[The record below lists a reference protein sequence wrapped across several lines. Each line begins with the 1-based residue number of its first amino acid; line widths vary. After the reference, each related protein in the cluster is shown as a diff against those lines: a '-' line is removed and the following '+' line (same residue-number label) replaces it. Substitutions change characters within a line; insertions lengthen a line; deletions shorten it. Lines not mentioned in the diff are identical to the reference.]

1 MTFKKIRFI
10 ADSTC
15 DIPPEL
21 LEKWNITI
29 IPAFVNYGGGTYADD
44 GKELDRV
51 VYYDQLPSMT
61 SQPSTAAP
69 APGLTES
76 IISRVAAECDHV
88 VMLTVP
94 ARLSGIYNAFRLGA
108 SNLPAD
114 SYTLVDS
121 GSTTMAMGFQVLV
134 GAEVAEQTGDVSEV
148 LRAIQRA
155 REHIRL
161 YAAPESMV
169 YLRRSGRVGWAAAGA
184 ATLLQIKPIVSIVGD
199 GVVESTARV
208 RTFGKAV
215 EKMVELALEQA
226 PFDRLALLHTN
237 NYDGAVDMKRQLGSA
252 IPAETYIINVT
263 PVLGTHVGPKALG
276 VITLN
281 KGWRQ

>member
-15 DIPPEL
+15 DIPPDVL
-21 LEKWNITI
+21 KKWDITI
-29 IPAFVNYGGGTYADD
+29 IPAFVNYGGNSYADD

-51 VYYDQLPSMT
+51 AYYNQLPSMS
-61 SQPSTAAP
+61 SQPTTAAP
-69 APGLTES
+69 PPGLTTEV
-76 IISRVAAECDHV
+76 ITRVAAEADHV

-94 ARLSGIYNAFRLGA
+94 AKLSGIYNTFRLGA
-108 SNLPAD
+108 SDLPPEK
-114 SYTLVDS
+114 YTLIDS
-121 GSTTMAMGFQVLV
+121 GTTTLAMGFQVMV
-134 GAEVAEQTGDVSEV
+134 GAEVAAATGNVAEVVS
-148 LRAIQRA
+148 AIERA
-155 REHIRL
+155 RQHVRL
-161 YAAPESMV
+161 YAAPESMT

-184 ATLLQIKPIVSIVGD
+184 ATLLQIKPIVSVSD

-237 NYDGAVDMKRQLGSA
+237 NLEGAEDMKHQLGSA
-252 IPAETYIINVT
+252 IPAETYFMNVT
-263 PVLGTHVGPKALG
+263 PTLGTHVGPKALG
-276 VITLN
+276 VVTLN

>member
-51 VYYDQLPSMT
+51 AYYDQLPSMT

-215 EKMVELALEQA
+215 EKMVELALEQT

>member
-21 LEKWNITI
+21 LAQWDITI

-51 VYYDQLPSMT
+51 AYYDQLPTMT

-76 IISRVAAECDHV
+76 IITRVAADCDHV

-108 SNLPAD
+108 SGLPVD
-114 SYTLVDS
+114 KYTLLDS
-121 GSTTMAMGFQVLV
+121 GTTTMAMGFQVLV
-134 GAEVAEQTGDVSEV
+134 GAEVAAQTGDVDAV
-148 LRAIQRA
+148 VRAIGRA
-155 REHIRL
+155 REHVRL

-184 ATLLQIKPIVSIVGD
+184 ANLLQIKPIVSIVGD

-226 PFDRLALLHTN
+226 PLDRLALLHTN
-237 NYDGAVDMKRQLGSA
+237 NLAGAEDMKRQLGNA
-252 IPAETYIINVT
+252 VPAETYIINVT

-281 KGWRQ
+281 TGWRQ

>member
-15 DIPPEL
+15 DIPPDVL
-21 LEKWNITI
+21 QKWNITL
-29 IPAFVNYGGGTYADD
+29 IPAFVNYGGGSYADD
-44 GKELDRV
+44 GVELDRV
-51 VYYDQLPSMT
+51 AYYEQLPSMT
-61 SQPSTAAP
+61 SQPTTAAP
-69 APGLTES
+69 SPGLTES
-76 IISRVAAECDHV
+76 IITKVAAECDHV

-94 ARLSGIYNAFRLGA
+94 AKLSGIYNAFRLGA
-108 SNLPAD
+108 SSLPED
-114 SYTLVDS
+114 TYTLIDS
-121 GSTTMAMGFQVLV
+121 GTTTMAMGFQVLV
-134 GAEVAEQTGDVSEV
+134 GAEVAAATGDVDAV
-148 LRAIQRA
+148 VKAIARA
-155 REHIRL
+155 RDHIRL

-184 ATLLQIKPIVSIVGD
+184 ATLLQIKPIISLTD

-215 EKMVELALEQA
+215 EKMMELALEQA

-237 NYDGAVDMKRQLGSA
+237 NPEGALEMKQHMGSA
-252 IPAETYIINVT
+252 VPEATYIINVT

-281 KGWRQ
+281 QGWRQ

>member
-15 DIPPEL
+15 DIPPDVL
-21 LEKWNITI
+21 KKWNIAI
-29 IPAFVNYGGGTYADD
+29 IPAFVNYGGGSYADD
-44 GKELDRV
+44 GIELDRV
-51 VYYDQLPSMT
+51 AYYDQLPTMT

-69 APGLTES
+69 SPGLTES
-76 IISRVAAECDHV
+76 IITKVAAECDHV
-88 VMLTVP
+88 IMLTVP
-94 ARLSGIYNAFRLGA
+94 AKLSGIYNAFRLGA
-108 SNLPAD
+108 SSLPPD
-114 SYTLVDS
+114 SYTIIDS
-121 GSTTMAMGFQVLV
+121 GTTTMAMGFQVLV
-134 GAEVAEQTGDVSEV
+134 GAEIADATGDVSETV
-148 LRAIQRA
+148 KAIERAQQ
-155 REHIRL
+155 HIRL

-184 ATLLQIKPIVSIVGD
+184 ATLLQIKPIISLAD

-237 NYDGAVDMKRQLGSA
+237 NPDGAQEMKQMMGNA
-252 IPAETYIINVT
+252 VPAETYIINIT

-281 KGWRQ
+281 KGLRQ

>member
-15 DIPPEL
+15 DIPPDVL
-21 LEKWNITI
+21 QKWNITT
-29 IPAFVNYGGGTYADD
+29 IPAFVNYGGGSYADD

-51 VYYDQLPSMT
+51 AYYDQLPTMT

-69 APGLTES
+69 SPGLTES
-76 IISRVAAECDHV
+76 IITKVAAECDHV

-94 ARLSGIYNAFRLGA
+94 EKLSGIYNAFRLGA
-108 SNLPAD
+108 SNLPPD
-114 SYTLVDS
+114 TYTLIDS

-134 GAEVAEQTGDVSEV
+134 GVEVAAATGDVSEV
-148 LRAIQRA
+148 VNAIQRA
-155 REHIRL
+155 RQHIRL
-161 YAAPESMV
+161 YAAPESMT

-184 ATLLQIKPIVSIVGD
+184 ATLLQIKPIISLTD

-226 PFDRLALLHTN
+226 PLDRLAILHTN
-237 NYDGAVDMKRQLGSA
+237 NPDGAQDMKQKMGSA
-252 IPAETYIINVT
+252 VPDDTYIINVT

>member
-15 DIPPEL
+15 DIPPDVL
-21 LEKWNITI
+21 KKWNIAI
-29 IPAFVNYGGGTYADD
+29 IPAFVNYGGGSYADD
-44 GKELDRV
+44 GIELDRV
-51 VYYDQLPSMT
+51 AYYDQLPTMT

-69 APGLTES
+69 SPGLTES
-76 IISRVAAECDHV
+76 IITKVAAECDHV
-88 VMLTVP
+88 IMLTVP
-94 ARLSGIYNAFRLGA
+94 AKLSGIYNAFRLGA
-108 SNLPAD
+108 SSLPPD
-114 SYTLVDS
+114 SYTIIDS
-121 GSTTMAMGFQVLV
+121 GTTTMAMGFQVLV
-134 GAEVAEQTGDVSEV
+134 GAEIADATGDVSETV
-148 LRAIQRA
+148 KAIERAQQ
-155 REHIRL
+155 HIRL

-184 ATLLQIKPIVSIVGD
+184 ATLLQIKPIISLAD

-237 NYDGAVDMKRQLGSA
+237 NPDGAQEMKQMMGNA
-252 IPAETYIINVT
+252 VPAETYIINIT

>member
-15 DIPPEL
+15 DIPPDVL
-21 LEKWNITI
+21 QKWNIVI
-29 IPAFVNYGGGTYADD
+29 IPAFVNYGGASYADD

-51 VYYDQLPSMT
+51 AYYDQLASMT
-61 SQPSTAAP
+61 TQPSTAAP
-69 APGLTES
+69 APGLTEA
-76 IISRVAAECDHV
+76 IITKVAAECDHV

-94 ARLSGIYNAFRLGA
+94 EKLSGIYNAFRLGA
-108 SNLPAD
+108 SSLPPD
-114 SYTLVDS
+114 KYTLIDS

-134 GAEVAEQTGDVSEV
+134 GAEVAAETGDVTAVVDAIE
-148 LRAIQRA
+148 RAHRN
-155 REHIRL
+155 IRL
-161 YAAPESMV
+161 YAAPESMT

-184 ATLLQIKPIVSIVGD
+184 ATLLQIKPIVSLTD

-226 PFDRLALLHTN
+226 PLDRLALLHTN
-237 NYDGAVDMKRQLGSA
+237 NPEGAQDMRRQMGSA
-252 IPAETYIINVT
+252 VPAETYIINVT

-276 VITLN
+276 VITLS
-281 KGWRQ
+281 KAWRQ

>member
-15 DIPPEL
+15 DIPPDVL
-21 LEKWNITI
+21 KKWNIAI
-29 IPAFVNYGGGTYADD
+29 IPAFVNYGGGSYADD
-44 GKELDRV
+44 GIELDRV
-51 VYYDQLPSMT
+51 AYYDQLPTMT

-69 APGLTES
+69 SPGLTES
-76 IISRVAAECDHV
+76 IITKVAAECDHV
-88 VMLTVP
+88 IMLTVP
-94 ARLSGIYNAFRLGA
+94 AKLSGIYNAFRLGA
-108 SNLPAD
+108 SSLPPD
-114 SYTLVDS
+114 SYTIIDS
-121 GSTTMAMGFQVLV
+121 GTTTMAMGFQVLV
-134 GAEVAEQTGDVSEV
+134 GAEVADATGDVSETV
-148 LRAIQRA
+148 NAIERA
-155 REHIRL
+155 RQHIRL

-184 ATLLQIKPIVSIVGD
+184 ATLLQIKPIISLSD

-237 NYDGAVDMKRQLGSA
+237 NPDGAQEMKQMMGNA
-252 IPAETYIINVT
+252 VPAETYIINIT

>member
-51 VYYDQLPSMT
+51 AYYDQLPSMT

-76 IISRVAAECDHV
+76 IITQVAAECDHV

-148 LRAIQRA
+148 LRAIQRT

-226 PFDRLALLHTN
+226 PLDRLALLHTN
-237 NYDGAVDMKRQLGSA
+237 NYDGAVDMKRQLGNA

-263 PVLGTHVGPKALG
+263 PVLGTHIGPKALG

>member
-1 MTFKKIRFI
+1 MTSKKIRFI

-15 DIPPEL
+15 DIPSDL
-21 LEKWNITI
+21 LQKWNITI
-29 IPAFVNYGGGTYADD
+29 IPAFVNYGGASYADD

-51 VYYDQLPSMT
+51 AYYDQLPSMT
-61 SQPSTAAP
+61 SQPTTSAP

-76 IISRVAAECDHV
+76 IITKVAAEADHV

-94 ARLSGIYNAFRLGA
+94 AKLSGIYNAFRLGA
-108 SNLPAD
+108 SSLPP
-114 SYTLVDS
+114 STYTLIDS
-121 GSTTMAMGFQVLV
+121 GTTTMAMGFQVLV
-134 GAEVAEQTGDVSEV
+134 GAEVAAATGDVV
-148 LRAIQRA
+148 ATVNAIERA
-155 REHIRL
+155 RRHIRL
-161 YAAPESMV
+161 FAAPESMI

-184 ATLLQIKPIVSIVGD
+184 ATLLQIKPIVSLED

-215 EKMVELALEQA
+215 EKMVELALEQS
-226 PFDRLALLHTN
+226 PLDRLALLHTN
-237 NYDGAVDMKRQLGSA
+237 NLDGANDMRQRLGDA
-252 IPAETYIINVT
+252 VPMETYTINVT

-281 KGWRQ
+281 NGWRQ

>member
-1 MTFKKIRFI
+1 MTFKNIRFI

-15 DIPPEL
+15 DIPPDV
-21 LEKWNITI
+21 LEKWKITT
-29 IPAFVNYGGGTYADD
+29 IPAFVNYDGGSYADD

-51 VYYDQLPSMT
+51 AYYDQMPSMT
-61 SQPSTAAP
+61 AQPTTSAP

-76 IISRVAAECDHV
+76 IIIRVAAECDHV

-94 ARLSGIYNAFRLGA
+94 AKLSGIYNAFRLGA
-108 SNLPAD
+108 SSLPPD
-114 SYTLVDS
+114 SYTLIDS
-121 GSTTMAMGFQVLV
+121 GTTTMAMGFQVLV
-134 GAEVAEQTGDVSEV
+134 GAEVAAATGDVGEV
-148 LRAIQRA
+148 VRAIARA

-161 YAAPESMV
+161 YAAPESMI

-184 ATLLQIKPIVSIVGD
+184 ATLLQIKPIVSLTD

-215 EKMVELALEQA
+215 DKMLELALEQT

-237 NYDGAVDMKRQLGSA
+237 NPEGAQDMKQRMGSA
-252 IPAETYIINVT
+252 LPDETYIINVT

>member
-15 DIPPEL
+15 DIPPDVL
-21 LEKWNITI
+21 QKWNIAI
-29 IPAFVNYGGGTYADD
+29 IPAFVNYGGGSYADD

-51 VYYDQLPSMT
+51 AYYDQLPSMT

-69 APGLTES
+69 SPGLTES
-76 IISRVAAECDHV
+76 IITKVASECDHV

-94 ARLSGIYNAFRLGA
+94 EKLSGIYNAFRLGA
-108 SNLPAD
+108 SSLPPD
-114 SYTLVDS
+114 RFTLIDS

-134 GAEVAEQTGDVSEV
+134 GAEVAAATGDVTEV
-148 LRAIQRA
+148 VNAIARA
-155 REHIRL
+155 RQHVRL

-184 ATLLQIKPIVSIVGD
+184 ATLLQIKPIISLTD
-199 GVVESTARV
+199 GVVESIARV

-237 NYDGAVDMKRQLGSA
+237 NSDGAQEMKQKMGSA
-252 IPAETYIINVT
+252 VPDETYIINVT

>member
-15 DIPPEL
+15 DIPPDVL
-21 LEKWNITI
+21 KKYDIAI
-29 IPAFVNYGGGTYADD
+29 IPAFVNYGGGSYADD

-51 VYYDQLPSMT
+51 AYYDQLPTMT

-69 APGLTES
+69 SPGLTES
-76 IISRVAAECDHV
+76 IITKVAAECDHV
-88 VMLTVP
+88 IMLTVP
-94 ARLSGIYNAFRLGA
+94 AKLSGIYNAFRLGA
-108 SNLPAD
+108 SSLSPD
-114 SYTLVDS
+114 TYTLIDT
-121 GSTTMAMGFQVLV
+121 GTTTMAMGFQVLV
-134 GAEVAEQTGDVSEV
+134 GAEVADATGDVAETVS
-148 LRAIQRA
+148 AIERA
-155 REHIRL
+155 RQHIRL

-184 ATLLQIKPIVSIVGD
+184 ATLLQIKPIISLTD

-215 EKMVELALEQA
+215 EKMVELAIEQT

-237 NYDGAVDMKRQLGSA
+237 NPDGAQDMKQKMGNA
-252 IPAETYIINVT
+252 VPAETYIINVT